1 MRTVREDAKRLRVG
15 LAQVTQLFLRR
26 ISFCIPHSSCRI
38 FAYTAGPMLPYLTPE
53 FPGVGGVIKQRN
65 EDFFVQEIPLYEPS
79 GEGEHV
85 YCEIQKVGLTT
96 FDAMHRLGKTLDIS
110 TRDIGYAGMK
120 DAHAITRQIFSIQG
134 TTPEAVMA
142 LRIPG
147 ITVQWAARH
156 GNKLRLGHLMGNRF
170 AIKIREVNATDV
182 VKIKPI
188 LNVIE
193 KRGMPNFFGEQRF
206 GRRNNNDLLGAALIR
221 GDHETVLK
229 LLLGSPNP
237 ELDSK
242 PTMDARTAFD
252 KRDNARA
259 MQLWPRTGGI
269 ERRVLARLMK
279 THRPSAAIHAIDDKI
294 RRLWVSAVQSRLFND
309 VLAKRIESI
318 DKLMDGDLAYK
329 HDNGACFRVESAAAE
344 QPRCDAFEISPTGP
358 LVGYRMTAPEGEP
371 LKIEEA
377 AMTEVS
383 LAAKD
388 FKQSGKMRVK
398 GARRPLRIKPQ
409 NIEIAGGVDEFGS
422 HITVAFTLPAGAFAT
437 VLLRELMK
445 SDQAEDETTDVPE
458 DDEPVH
464 DAAN

>member
-1 MRTVREDAKRLRVG
+1 
-15 LAQVTQLFLRR
+15 
-26 ISFCIPHSSCRI
+26 
-38 FAYTAGPMLPYLTPE
+38 MLPYLTPE

-65 EDFFVQEIPLYEPS
+65 EDFFVQEIPLYEAS

-85 YCEIQKVGLTT
+85 YCEIQKIGITT
-96 FDAMHRLGKTLDIS
+96 FDAMHKLGKALDIS

-120 DAHAITRQIFSIQG
+120 DAHAITRQVFSIQG

-142 LRIPG
+142 LHLPG
-147 ITVQWAARH
+147 ITIQWASRH
-156 GNKLRLGHLMGNRF
+156 GNKLRLGHLKGNRL
-170 AIKIREVNATDV
+170 AIKIREVTATDV
-182 VKIKPI
+182 VKLKPV
-188 LNVIE
+188 LDVIE
-193 KRGMPNFFGEQRF
+193 RRGMPNFFGEQRF

-221 GDHETVLK
+221 GDHEMVLK

-237 ELDSK
+237 TLDSK
-242 PTMDARTAFD
+242 PTMDARGAFD

-259 MQLWPRTGGI
+259 MQLWPRSGGI

-309 VLAKRIESI
+309 VLAKRISSI

-329 HDNGACFRVESAAAE
+329 HDNGACFRVESASTE

-358 LVGYRMTAPEGEP
+358 LVGYRMTMPEGEP
-371 LKIEEA
+371 LRIEQD

-388 FKQSGKMRVK
+388 FRQSGKMRVK
-398 GARRPLRIKPQ
+398 GARRPLRIKPE

-445 SDQAEDETTDVPE
+445 SERADAA
-458 DDEPVH
+458 DDESAGT
-464 DAAN
+464 DAEAVEEHPSEVDSE